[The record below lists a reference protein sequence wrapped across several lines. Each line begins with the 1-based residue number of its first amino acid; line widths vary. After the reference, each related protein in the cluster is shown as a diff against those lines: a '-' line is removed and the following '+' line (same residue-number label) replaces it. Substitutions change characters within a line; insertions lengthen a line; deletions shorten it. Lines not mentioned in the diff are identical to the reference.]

1 MNDKTIHQVLLTTIF
16 VLAAAGF
23 TLAHEVVISDKAKLG
38 NGPELQPGT
47 YQIELIKNQDTS
59 EAAFYKA
66 GDLVI
71 RVPVMIV
78 AESEKSRQTEVH
90 YETLD
95 QGRVINQIRVAGWKE
110 TLVFRAQPKTS
121 ATE

>member
-23 TLAHEVVISDKAKLG
+23 TLAHEVVISDQAKLG
-38 NGPELQPGT
+38 NGPELQPGS

-78 AESEKSRQTEVH
+78 AESEKSRQTEMH

-95 QGRVINQIRVAGWKE
+95 QGRVINQIRVAGSKE

>member
-1 MNDKTIHQVLLTTIF
+1 MNDKAIHQALFTTIF

-23 TLAHEVVISDKAKLG
+23 TLAHEVVISDQAKLG
-38 NGPELQPGT
+38 NGPELQPGS

-71 RVPVMIV
+71 RVPVIIV

-110 TLVFRAQPKTS
+110 KLVFRAQPKTS
-121 ATE
+121 VTE